1 MWVFSSWRGNPL
13 FIVKIQQMA
22 TPTISLPI
30 KDIARQFGF
39 VDAGIARPQRPDH
52 FKTYLGWLLDGH
64 AADMV
69 YLAQERAIAARE
81 NPCLLL
87 PECRSIL
94 VVVARYPIPLETED
108 QLIHPYHGKVAAY
121 AVGEDYHTI
130 LIEKL
135 EELGTELAV
144 LSHSPVSFRA
154 FTDSGPL
161 LERELAF
168 NAGLGWIGRNS
179 CLISPEYG
187 SYTFLAELLTDLP
200 LESQEPIICDH
211 CGNCHRCVDACPT
224 HCILPNR
231 TIAAE
236 RCLSYLTIE
245 NRGVIPQELRSSL
258 GDQIF
263 GCDICQKVCPW
274 NRKVD
279 NSGVDGK
286 FLATDH
292 LKMLD
297 LAKEMQLSETD
308 FKRIY
313 QSSPILRAKRSGY
326 LRNIALAIGNHRS
339 PDTCDIL
346 LRVIHEEED
355 PLIRTAAVWAI
366 GQNIDE
372 QVREE
377 LVACLEEEKDVSVR
391 REIIQVLN
399 AGK

>member
-1 MWVFSSWRGNPL
+1 
-13 FIVKIQQMA
+13 MA
-22 TPTISLPI
+22 TPIISLPI
-30 KDIARQFGF
+30 KDIARKFGF
-39 VDAGIARPQRPDH
+39 IDAGIARPQRPGH
-52 FKTYLGWLLDGH
+52 FKTYLRWLLDGH
-64 AADMV
+64 AADMA
-69 YLAQERAIAARE
+69 YLEQERAIASRE

-94 VVVARYPIPLETED
+94 VVAARYPAPLDPEF
-108 QLIHPYHGKVAAY
+108 QLTSLHHGKVAAY

-135 EELGTELAV
+135 KELGTELAV

-179 CLISPEYG
+179 CLISPDYG

-200 LESQEPIICDH
+200 LDPKDLTIDDH

-245 NRGVIPQELRSSL
+245 NRGAIPQELRSSL
-258 GDQIF
+258 ENWIF

-274 NRKVD
+274 NRKVE
-279 NSGVDGK
+279 NSSVDEK

-292 LKMLD
+292 IKKLD
-297 LAKEMQLSETD
+297 LAKELQLSETD
-308 FKRIY
+308 FKRIF
-313 QSSPILRAKRSGY
+313 QCSPLLRAKRSGY
-326 LRNIALAIGNHRS
+326 LRNVALAIGNHPFPEAR
-339 PDTCDIL
+339 DIL
-346 LRVIHEEED
+346 LRVIHKEEES
-355 PLIRTAAVWAI
+355 LIRAAAVWAI
-366 GQNIDE
+366 GQSIDE
-372 QVREE
+372 QVRGE
-377 LVACLEEEKDVSVR
+377 LVACLEVEKDLSVR
-391 REIIQVLN
+391 RELIQILN
-399 AGK
+399 V